1 MIRKTTPWQIGK
13 RFLFLSLCCIAMVL
27 PTAAQKKPVQKRDK
41 FEYSFELPVF
51 VEKLKRELTYPLA
64 WGNSDIKNFDR
75 WRTEVRKKVF
85 ECMMAPPRPAAAF
98 DMRVEEE
105 EKREGYTAK
114 RISFCINDYA
124 RVTAY
129 LLVPDGDG
137 PFPAINALHDHG
149 AHLYIGKEK
158 MVRPFGVEQEVIDD
172 ANQWAAQ
179 LYEGQFVGDF
189 MAQHGYVVLSV
200 DAPLWGERGREEGV
214 DRSKYDI
221 IAGNMMMLGRDLCAF
236 MHYDDIYATDFLSTL
251 PCVDRN
257 RIGCLG
263 CSMGAYRAWMLAAL
277 TDRVKAAASV
287 CWMTTTDVQMSTA
300 DRKKE
305 ISRLPSYRQHCMSE
319 THALHQRH
327 ARPSL
332 PHQRS
337 GGGLCHHA
345 RRVEEPEGRQPP
357 TDGDMGHP
365 PFLRHQG
372 ATAHPRIFRQRVE
385 VNFQFSIFHLPSSIF
400 NK

>member
-1 MIRKTTPWQIGK
+1 MILKTTPWQIEK
-13 RFLFLSLCCIAMVL
+13 RFFFLTLCCIAMAL

-75 WRTEVRKKVF
+75 WRTEARKKVF

-214 DRSKYDI
+214 DRSKYDM
-221 IAGNMMMLGRDLCAF
+221 IAGNMQMYGRCLSAF
-236 MHYDDIYATDFLSTL
+236 MTYDDIATTELLATL
-251 PCVDRN
+251 PEVDAD
-257 RIGCLG
+257 RIGCAG
-263 CSMGAYRAWMLAAL
+263 CSMGAYRAWMLSALSDRIKVGAA
-277 TDRVKAAASV
+277 V
-287 CWMTTTDVQMSTA
+287 CWMVTSDVQLTLKYGRSENGGFANCIPALRQYMDYPHIASLA
-300 DRKKE
+300 CPKPMLFINGMKDKLFPVPGAEKAFAEMHRVWDSQGVGE
-305 ISRLPSYRQHCMSE
+305 RLVTELWDM
-319 THALHQRH
+319 
-327 ARPSL
+327 
-332 PHQRS
+332 PH
-337 GGGLCHHA
+337 GCP
-345 RRVEEPEGRQPP
+345 PEAQ
-357 TDGDMGHP
+357 
-365 PFLRHQG
+365 
-372 ATAHPRIFRQRVE
+372 QRVVE
-385 VNFQFSIFHLPSSIF
+385 FFDKNL
-400 NK
+400 